1 MLLVLLVET
10 VRLAGA
16 WVRWRCETCTSDQ
29 AHPMGVK
36 ALIASRAVALIL
48 LVLPSLLGVVSL
60 FLCESLMSWKVIFS
74 EFNKEA
80 SLYIAII

>member
-1 MLLVLLVET
+1 
-10 VRLAGA
+10 
-16 WVRWRCETCTSDQ
+16 
-29 AHPMGVK
+29 
-36 ALIASRAVALIL
+36 
-48 LVLPSLLGVVSL
+48 VSL